1 MHVVPAGQLTVQGTV
16 HVPPTHERPAAQAMP
31 QRPQFAAF
39 VLVSTQPPPQQV
51 CVPVHAVPA
60 PQRHVPDTHVS
71 PVSHAGVH
79 IEAPVSRT
87 GPVSRGGAPV
97 SGIAPLSGLG
107 PVSGTGPV
115 SRGNGASMPI
125 TYASGGVVGRP
136 ASRPPSPPLAH
147 APSAVEK
154 VRSETTHHVRMGT
167 SKEARGTRKA
177 SLRGMQG
184 SRKHDHLVGYER
196 SSDHKLR
203 VAPLTPPL
211 RVVLVEPEIPPN
223 TGSIART
230 CAATQSALH
239 LVEPPGFRIDER
251 SVRRAGIDYWHLVD
265 LHVHASFEAFE
276 AAHPDA
282 RVHLLSANG
291 TRSIFEAELRA
302 GDALVFGRESVGLP
316 NSLCARFASSTW
328 SIPTAGAVRSLN
340 LSNAVSVVVFEA
352 LRQAGALRGARVVA
366 DPPEK

>member
-1 MHVVPAGQLTVQGTV
+1 M
-16 HVPPTHERPAAQAMP
+16 
-31 QRPQFAAF
+31 F
-39 VLVSTQPPPQQV
+39 VSTQPPPQHV
-51 CVPVHAVPA
+51 CVPVQAAPA

-71 PVSHAGVH
+71 PMSHAGVH
-79 IEAPVSRT
+79 IVAPVSRT

-97 SGIAPLSGLG
+97 SGIGPVSGLG

-115 SRGNGASMPI
+115 SRGNGASMPM
-125 TYASGGVVGRP
+125 TYASTGVGGRP

-147 APSAVEK
+147 APRVRDR

-167 SKEARGTRKA
+167 SKEARATRKA
-177 SLRGMQG
+177 SLLPMSG
-184 SRKHDHLVGYER
+184 SRKHDHLVDYER
-196 SSDHKLR
+196 SSASKLR
-203 VAPLTPPL
+203 VPALSPPL

-239 LVEPPGFRIDER
+239 LVEPLGFRIDER

-282 RVHLLSANG
+282 RIHLLSANG
-291 TRSIFEAELRA
+291 TRSIFEADLRG

-352 LRQAGALRGARVVA
+352 LRQAGALSGARLVA